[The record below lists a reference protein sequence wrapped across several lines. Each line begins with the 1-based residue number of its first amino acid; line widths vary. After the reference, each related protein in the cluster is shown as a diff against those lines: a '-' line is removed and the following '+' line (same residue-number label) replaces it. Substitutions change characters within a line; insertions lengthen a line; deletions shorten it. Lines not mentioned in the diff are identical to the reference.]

1 MRKMVYEEDGSWGRW
16 FMRKMVYEETP
27 QQVLWGTLVSV
38 KACFGGWM
46 VWLHAKSKCT
56 STTPRS
62 PTTFTFH
69 QCQHKV
75 QFTRRY
81 ISPEGTFHQKVHF
94 IRRYISPEGTFHWNV
109 LVQQTY
115 ATPRTLACCNR
126 CHNAPGHCKDISGLL
141 HWDVVKVG
149 ETPKS
154 CHIVTEI
161 TFSWDACCNRS
172 ELALGCCKVC
182 MASNI
187 LLNLDVIMLC

>member
-1 MRKMVYEEDGSWGRW
+1 MVGWCDSMLRAN
-16 FMRKMVYEETP
+16 
-27 QQVLWGTLVSV
+27 VLRQRQEVLLHLHFTSV
-38 KACFGGWM
+38 N
-46 VWLHAKSKCT
+46 
-56 STTPRS
+56 
-62 PTTFTFH
+62 
-69 QCQHKV
+69 
-75 QFTRRY
+75 TRY
-81 ISPEGTFHQKVHF
+81 SSPEGTFHQKVHF
-94 IRRYISPEGTFHWNV
+94 TRRYLSLNV

-172 ELALGCCKVC
+172 ELALGRCKVC
-182 MASNI
+182 MASNV
-187 LLNLDVIMLC
+187 LLNLDVVMLC